1 MASKTNI
8 EIILSAKDQGLVGAF
23 AKARSAV
30 HAFANTAGE
39 SANSIASM
47 RSQVLQMAGAFAGLS
62 AIADVASMLKQ
73 ADQNAYSLS
82 ASLKAANR
90 EFSVGSAADWEQT
103 ITDLSQKLRIY
114 SESDIRGASA
124 RTVDMT
130 KRLGLNAE
138 QMKKVIELSGDLAAG
153 RTDLE
158 GGVERVTAALRGE
171 AEAAEFL
178 GLTLNENYVKGWY
191 EASAAHE
198 KAWKD
203 LTDLEK
209 AQVRYQIFL
218 EQAIPLQGK
227 AAESINT
234 WSGALAYVRKE
245 VADSIGKNAD
255 LAQSLQSVGETIR
268 QNAPALGEMAS
279 KMATAAASVIQF
291 VADNRELIADVA
303 KWGAVFLA
311 ADVVIG
317 RLLATWKGLN
327 AAMTVMTGLQIIP
340 WLRSIEAASVGTIT
354 ALAGIKSGII
364 GLMGATASYFA
375 GYKLG
380 EWLTMREHIKGIASA
395 QAELRTATAA
405 LSQKFKEVSQ
415 STGMTITSMEQLDQ
429 LVKEGK
435 VHYDQLT
442 GTWVAGASEQQAATK
457 QTAAVMH
464 QATGEAIEAMKK
476 KYQEYA
482 QQIRQIQGQIAG
494 RERSLAAELREMGR
508 TGMSDYSSWKDRKKE
523 AEEYAAAAKK
533 AAQEAKTA
541 LAGGDT
547 ITADQKFKEAVQLA
561 DDAKN
566 AYKQL
571 NTEVKQGDQTLIG
584 QQQALKTAMDG
595 VKSSGE
601 LAIDIIKQQKEAAR
615 GAMDSLVAQ
624 AYFTDLEKGMGEA
637 EVKWLQNWKNMEQ
650 DASEKIK
657 TVRERIDAMVE
668 DRHVTIYVDTVERHA
683 LGGMVGL
690 ARGGKLAGYGGGD
703 RIPAMLEAGEFV
715 IRKEAVSRFGAN
727 IFHALNSLRLPELPK
742 FATGGPVSPGE
753 IHALSFDFGGG
764 PVGQVTGSPVD
775 VARIRKS
782 FARAH
787 RLRS

>member
-23 AKARSAV
+23 AKARAAV

-62 AIADVASMLKQ
+62 AIADVAAMLKQ

-103 ITDLSQKLRIY
+103 IAELSQKLRIY

-209 AQVRYQIFL
+209 AQVRYQVFL

-340 WLRSIEAASVGTIT
+340 WLRSIEAASAGTIT

-482 QQIRQIQGQIAG
+482 QQIRQIQEQIAG

-601 LAIDIIKQQKEAAR
+601 LAIDILKQQQAAAKDAFD
-615 GAMDSLVAQ
+615 GMHT
-624 AYFTDLEKGMGEA
+624 YEMLEKGIDSAEA
-637 EVKWLQNWKNMEQ
+637 KWLQNWKNMEQ

-742 FATGGPVSPGE
+742 FATGGQVSPSE
-753 IHALSFDFGGG
+753 IHALSFDFGSG

-775 VARIRKS
+775 VARIKKA
-782 FARAH
+782 FARSM